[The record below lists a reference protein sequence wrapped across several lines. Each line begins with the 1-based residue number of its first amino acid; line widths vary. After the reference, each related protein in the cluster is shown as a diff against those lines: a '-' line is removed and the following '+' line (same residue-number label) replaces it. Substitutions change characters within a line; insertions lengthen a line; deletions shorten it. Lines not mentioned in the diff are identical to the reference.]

1 MWKRSG
7 QIILRVSEIFFWAG
21 IREINL
27 HKKIRKDLK
36 MISTDVCRKQVVS
49 EVRNYTEFPKLEK
62 KWKLRESLDE
72 ASGEPAK
79 FCYEVAKNF
88 ARVLLMKIYK
98 KLQNE
103 SW

>member
-1 MWKRSG
+1 
-7 QIILRVSEIFFWAG
+7 
-21 IREINL
+21 
-27 HKKIRKDLK
+27 

-88 ARVLLMKIYK
+88 ALVILMKIYK
-98 KLQNE
+98 KQQNE
-103 SW
+103 SWEYLGFLFLVLIVFLAEFLYRKLWQKNHAPCVALFL

>member
-1 MWKRSG
+1 
-7 QIILRVSEIFFWAG
+7 
-21 IREINL
+21 
-27 HKKIRKDLK
+27 

-72 ASGEPAK
+72 APGEPAK

-88 ARVLLMKIYK
+88 AQVKYK
-98 KLQNE
+98 KSHALKIRGFQKIKN
-103 SW
+103 